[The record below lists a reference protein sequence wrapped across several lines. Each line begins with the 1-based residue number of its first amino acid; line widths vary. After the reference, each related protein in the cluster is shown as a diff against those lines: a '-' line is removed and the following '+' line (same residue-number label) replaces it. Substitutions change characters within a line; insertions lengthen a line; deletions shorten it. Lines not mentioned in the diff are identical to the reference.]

1 MEYGKFETLEELING
16 YVSLEKEFTKK
27 CQELSEIIKK
37 QEDEERNSN
46 IGTSENDGATITSG
60 NNAVDCAESVLP
72 PRGGTGDAVNPEDM
86 PQLKT
91 YLMQIPD
98 ELSLDEAALKEFVEK
113 NRKLADKIFEIYLF
127 KNSLSSAPKVI
138 GGGGYLPTAPQTKP
152 KNISEASNLSRH
164 LFK

>member
-1 MEYGKFETLEELING
+1 MEYGKFETLEELLNG
-16 YVSLEKEFTKK
+16 YGSLEKEFTKK
-27 CQELSEIIKK
+27 CQELSELIKK
-37 QEDEERNSN
+37 QEDEKRNSN
-46 IGTSENDGATITSG
+46 IGTSETDGATIENG
-60 NNAVDCAESVLP
+60 NNAVDCANTVMP
-72 PRGGTGDAVNPEDM
+72 PRGGTGNTVNPENA
-86 PQLKT
+86 PQKA
-91 YLMQIPD
+91 YLTQIPD
-98 ELSLDEAALKEFVEK
+98 ELSLDVDALKEFVEK